1 MKVKQQNTNT
11 VMIVAGEASGDAHG
25 ANLVRGVKQQNPAIH
40 FIGMGGSHLQQAG
53 MELLI
58 DSSQMGVVGL
68 FEILSCWQPIYNAL
82 KKLRYQ
88 LRNHPPALL
97 ILIDYPGM
105 NLHLARIAKKY
116 GIKVLYY
123 ISPQVWAHRQK
134 RVKRIKK
141 YVDMM
146 AVIFPFEATFFQRFN
161 VPVKFVGHP
170 CVNQVKPQ
178 IDPAAAR
185 DLLNFDKEDK
195 LIGLLPGSRKSE
207 IKKLLPV
214 IIQTA
219 ELLVQKHANLKFV
232 LVLAPTLTQSDIAP
246 YLANTQLNIKITDR
260 MYDTV
265 NTCNAVIAASG
276 TASLEVA
283 LLGIPMAILYRVANL
298 TYLIAKKI
306 IKIPYIGLCN
316 IIADKQVVKEF
327 IQHDAEPK
335 LICDEIDRILT
346 NTRYRE
352 NMQQELKQ
360 VKQMLDSQVGDQ
372 TISDVVLEMLN
383 AKSA

>member
-1 MKVKQQNTNT
+1 MKVNPNT

-25 ANLVRGVKQQNPAIH
+25 ANLVRNIKQHDPTIH
-40 FIGMGGSHLQQAG
+40 FIGMGGSHLHQAG
-53 MELLI
+53 MELI
-58 DSSQMGVVGL
+58 VDSTQMGVVGL
-68 FEILSCWQPIYNAL
+68 FEILSCWRPIYNAI
-82 KKLRYQ
+82 KKLRHQ

-105 NLHLARIAKKY
+105 NLHLARVAKKY

-123 ISPQVWAHRQK
+123 ISPQVWAHRQQ

-146 AVIFPFEATFFQRFN
+146 AVIFPFEETFFQRFD

-178 IDPAAAR
+178 MDAETAR
-185 DLLNFDKEDK
+185 HFLNIDKEDK
-195 LIGLLPGSRKSE
+195 LIGLLPGSRKNE

-214 IIQTA
+214 IIKTA
-219 ELLVQKHANLKFV
+219 ELLAQKHANLKFV
-232 LVLAPTLTQSDIAP
+232 LVLAPSLTQSDIAP
-246 YLANTQLNIKITDR
+246 YLASTHLNIKVTNH

-283 LLGIPMAILYRVANL
+283 LLGVPMAILYRVANL

-316 IIADKQVVKEF
+316 IVADKPIVKEF
-327 IQHDAEPK
+327 IQHDANPK
-335 LICDEIDRILT
+335 LICEEIDRILT
-346 NTRYRE
+346 DSRYRE
-352 NMQQELKQ
+352 RMKQELKQ
-360 VKQMLDSQVGDQ
+360 VKQMLHSQVGDQ
-372 TISDVVLEMLN
+372 TISDVVLEMLR
-383 AKSA
+383 